1 MIGGRFS
8 LVRRARG
15 MTMIEVLVA
24 MSIVTIMMLSVWNS
38 FSATITATKLTE
50 DIQERFASVRNSM
63 DRMASEVSSSYL
75 SFNRRPEEV
84 RHFTLFE
91 GRSSSDGDSLTFSSF
106 SHLRIRRDANE
117 SDQTVIQ
124 YFLGDDPED
133 SSRTHLYRRETR
145 RLTGDL
151 PEDLRRYA
159 PAYVMCEDVESLEFR
174 YWDPTR
180 EEWLDEW
187 RTTAVDQQPD
197 RLPPRV
203 EIKLGIMDDDGEIQY
218 FVTQTTLPMQEKI
231 DLGK

>member
-1 MIGGRFS
+1 M
-8 LVRRARG
+8 VARRHRSSRLRG
-15 MTMIEVLVA
+15 MTLIEVIVA
-24 MSIVTIMMLSVWNS
+24 MAIVTIMMLGVWRS
-38 FSATITATKLTE
+38 FSATVTATEMTVE
-50 DIQERFASVRNSM
+50 IQQRYASVRNSM
-63 DRMASEVSSSYL
+63 DRMSAELSSAYL
-75 SFNRRPEEV
+75 SFNRQPQEV

-91 GRSSSDGDSLTFSSF
+91 GRSGTDGDSVTFSSF

-124 YFLGDDPED
+124 YFLAQDPED
-133 SSRTHLYRRETR
+133 SQRQHLYRRETK

-174 YWDPTR
+174 YWDPIR
-180 EEWLDEW
+180 EEWLEEW
-187 RTTAVDQQPD
+187 RTTAIDQQPD

-203 EIKLGIMDDDGEIQY
+203 KIKLGIMTDEGEIEY

>member
-1 MIGGRFS
+1 MSRQRSAFGS
-8 LVRRARG
+8 RG
-15 MTMIEVLVA
+15 MTLIEVLVA
-24 MSIVTIMMLSVWNS
+24 MAIVTIMMLSVWNS
-38 FSATITATKLTE
+38 FSATITATKMTE
-50 DIQERFASVRNSM
+50 DIQVRYAAIRNSM
-63 DRMASEVSSSYL
+63 DRMSSEVSSSFL

-91 GRSSSDGDSLTFSSF
+91 GRSSSSGDNLTFSSF

-117 SDQTVIQ
+117 SDQAVIQ
-124 YFLGDDPED
+124 YFLADDPED
-133 SSRTHLYRRETR
+133 SQRTHLYRRETK

-159 PAYVMCEDVESLEFR
+159 PAYIMCEDVYSLEFR
-174 YWDPTR
+174 YWDPSR
-180 EEWLDEW
+180 EEWLEEW

-203 EIKLGIMDDDGEIQY
+203 EIKLGIMNDDREIQY

>member
-1 MIGGRFS
+1 MMLRARDS
-8 LVRRARG
+8 LRRG
-15 MTMIEVLVA
+15 MTLIEVLVA

-38 FSATITATKLTE
+38 FSATLTATKMTE
-50 DIQERFASVRNSM
+50 EIQERYAAIRNSM
-63 DRMASEVSSSYL
+63 DRMSSEVASSYL

-84 RHFTLFE
+84 RHFTMFE
-91 GRSSSDGDSLTFSSF
+91 GRSSSSGDSLTFSSF

-124 YFLGDDPED
+124 YFLADDPED
-133 SSRTHLYRRETR
+133 SQRTHLYRRETK

-159 PAYVMCEDVESLEFR
+159 PAYVMCEDVYSLEFR

-180 EEWLDEW
+180 EEWLEEW

-203 EIKLGIMDDDGEIQY
+203 EIKMGIKNDDSEIQY
-218 FVTQTTLPMQEKI
+218 FVTQTTLPMQEKV